1 MTHLYVI
8 YNPLN
13 NEYLG
18 SKWMTKQEASN
29 FVIQYLG
36 LRNYELTTWEDW
48 AQISAMEGVRRAI
61 AAAA

>member
-18 SKWMTKQEASN
+18 SQWMTKQESSN
-29 FVIQYLG
+29 FVLQHLELPDYK
-36 LRNYELTTWEDW
+36 LTTWDDW
-48 AQISAMEGVRRAI
+48 TQISAMEGVRRAI